1 MNSELRADAANDFE
15 KDFLQLM
22 NNSVFGKT
30 MENVRNHRFIK
41 LVTTNE
47 RRKKLVSEP
56 NYHTS
61 KHFSEN
67 LMAIEMRKRKVIMK
81 KPVYFGQAIL
91 DVSKILMCE
100 FWYNYLKHRYGD
112 KVKLCYMDTDSFI
125 VHNETEDVLQR
136 YCQ

>member
-15 KDFLQLM
+15 KDFLKLM

-67 LMAIEMRKRKVIMK
+67 LMAIEMCKRKVIMK
-81 KPVYFGQAIL
+81 KSVYFGQAIL
-91 DVSKILMCE
+91 DVSKTLMYE
-100 FWYNYLKHRYGD
+100 FW
-112 KVKLCYMDTDSFI
+112 
-125 VHNETEDVLQR
+125 
-136 YCQ
+136 

>member
-15 KDFLQLM
+15 KDFLKLM

-41 LVTTNE
+41 LVATNE

-56 NYHTS
+56 NYHKS

-67 LMAIEMRKRKVIMK
+67 LMAIEMRQTKVI
-81 KPVYFGQAIL
+81 KPVYLGQVIL
-91 DVSKILMCE
+91 DVSKTLMYE
-100 FWYNYLKHRYGD
+100 LW
-112 KVKLCYMDTDSFI
+112 
-125 VHNETEDVLQR
+125 
-136 YCQ
+136 